1 MPRLKARPDD
11 SPDML
16 PNHYGIPDREWA
28 DLLHRANAFER
39 RVSDLVGATN
49 LIADEWARKVVSP
62 PPKIRKID
70 TAGRAALEA
79 FQIGFEQLAQSRS
92 HGAMRDILGRISPHW
107 RDGDF
112 HIPGVD
118 EHEIVWPGTLA
129 FEISEFLDQRP
140 EGRPRKDAGPNQV
153 AAESLIEAWV
163 RHLRKPANM
172 KYGPGSTLWFFEGL
186 LMHIQPNVDIPRP
199 APTRPRRKAVVSST
213 RTAGGDEVL
222 PSASLVQLPNFS
234 AELIPALKRAL
245 KREQAMHRNPRK
257 RSGTSGN
264 KLDVTAP
271 DIVE

>member
-1 MPRLKARPDD
+1 MPRLEARPGDT
-11 SPDML
+11 PDML

-28 DLLHRANAFER
+28 DLLHRADAFER
-39 RVSDLVGATN
+39 RVSDLIGATN
-49 LIADEWARKVVSP
+49 LIADEWALKLVSP

-70 TAGRAALEA
+70 PAGRAALEA
-79 FQIGFEQLAQSRS
+79 FQKGFEQLAKSRS
-92 HGAMRDILGRISPHW
+92 HEAMRKVLRKISPHW

-118 EHEIVWPGTLA
+118 ENEIVWPGTLA

-140 EGRPRKDAGPNQV
+140 GGRPRNDVEPTHV
-153 AAESLIEAWV
+153 AAEHLIEAWV
-163 RHLRKPANM
+163 RHLRRPANM

-186 LMHIQPNVDIPRP
+186 LIHIQPNVDIPRP
-199 APTRPRRKAVVSST
+199 APPRPGRRAVVGST
-213 RTAGGDEVL
+213 RTARGEEVI
-222 PSASLVQLPNFS
+222 PSGSLVQLPNFS

-245 KREQAMHRNPRK
+245 KRRQATDRNPRK
-257 RSGTSGN
+257 RGASGN